1 MNIEK
6 IKVPN
11 NWICVQSDDSNEYV
25 TIGKEKIKL
34 DISFAPEQHSQTVG
48 KVVKVCDNIHF
59 SKKFHPSHP
68 WDVPVEIQEGDTVI
82 FHFLA
87 LKNAKGEG
95 KTFTENGVRYS
106 FIPYSEVFCALRG
119 DEVHP
124 VNGWILVEPF
134 EKELP
139 KTSIILT
146 ELSKGKSEERGVVR
160 YAGAKVMGY
169 KDHPQ
174 LGEDPEVNIGDSVV
188 FSKLDS
194 IPLQYELHNKLGKL
208 LYRMQRKDV
217 LAILEGANG

>member
-11 NWICVQSDDSNEYV
+11 NWICIETDDSNEYV
-25 TIGKEKIKL
+25 KLGNEKIII
-34 DISFAPEQHSQTVG
+34 DTSYAPEQHSQTVG
-48 KVVKVCDNIHF
+48 KVVKVCDHIFF
-59 SKKFHPSHP
+59 SSKSHPSHP
-68 WDVPVEIQEGDTVI
+68 YDVPVELKEGDTVI
-82 FHFLA
+82 IHFLA
-87 LKNAKGEG
+87 VRNAKSEG
-95 KTFTENGVRYS
+95 KQMIVDGKKYS

-119 DEVHP
+119 DDVFP
-124 VNGWILVEPF
+124 VNGWILVEPI

-146 ELSKGKSEERGVVR
+146 ELSKGKSETHGYVR
-160 YAGAKVMGY
+160 YMGAKVKRY

-174 LGEDPEVNIGDSVV
+174 LGEDPDVNIGDKVM

-217 LAILEGANG
+217 QAILIEA